1 MNMMTTL
8 NLRAMV
14 SNENGEAKTTSYA
27 VAEAFQ
33 KRHSD
38 VLRAIKNMKCSQK
51 FRERNFAL
59 CFENNKL
66 QNGKPRKFYQ
76 MTKDG
81 WMFLVMGF
89 NGEKADAVKE
99 QFIDAFNWMAGQ
111 LTQVFQSKWARYN
124 QVSLEYRNR
133 KEQVSGHARGMRQWR
148 DDKPMFEGEI
158 MQLEAE
164 LQPSLP
170 FAGGV

>member
-14 SNENGEAKTTSYA
+14 SNENGEPKTTSYA
-27 VAEAFQ
+27 VAEAFK

-89 NGEKADAVKE
+89 NGEKAARSRRYEQGTPLALSIADLNAYCEQYELPVERYIFNAVILDLDNR
-99 QFIDAFNWMAGQ
+99 FIDEAYKKA
-111 LTQVFQSKWARYN
+111 SKKSA
-124 QVSLEYRNR
+124 
-133 KEQVSGHARGMRQWR
+133 
-148 DDKPMFEGEI
+148 
-158 MQLEAE
+158 
-164 LQPSLP
+164 
-170 FAGGV
+170 

>member
-1 MNMMTTL
+1 MNMLSTI
-8 NLRAMV
+8 NLRALV
-14 SNENGEAKTTSYA
+14 TCDNGEVKTTSYA
-27 VAEAFQ
+27 VAEAFK

-38 VLRAIKNMKCSQK
+38 VLRAIKNMKCSPK

-89 NGEKADAVKE
+89 NGERADTIKE
-99 QFIDAFNWMAGQ
+99 EFIDAFNWMAEQ
-111 LTQVFQSKWARYN
+111 LTQSFQAKWSRLN
-124 QVSLEYRNR
+124 HLCLYRGNR
-133 KEQVSGHARGMRQWR
+133 KQQISICASSMGTWR
-148 DDKPMFEGEI
+148 WEKQPLDDEI
-158 MQLEAE
+158 SKLEME
-164 LQPSLP
+164 LQPQLP
-170 FAGGV
+170 YIEVK